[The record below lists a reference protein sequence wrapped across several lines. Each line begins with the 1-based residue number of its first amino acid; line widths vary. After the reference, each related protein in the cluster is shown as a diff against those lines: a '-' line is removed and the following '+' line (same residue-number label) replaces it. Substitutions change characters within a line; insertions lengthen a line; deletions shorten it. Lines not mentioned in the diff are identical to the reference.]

1 MKQTQRIDSN
11 NQNYRL
17 KAWLLI
23 RRIPQ
28 LSVLLIL
35 VTIFI
40 ILSIS
45 TKAFLTG
52 SNLVNILRQA
62 SSYYIMAIGMT
73 FVLILGGIDL
83 SVGSVACLAGTMV
96 AGFLVHFRLPT
107 SVSFILGMLIGVAAG
122 LINGLVVSKL
132 RLPSFIATLAMMSSA
147 RGLSLIY
154 SGGYPIVDFPQS
166 AVFLG
171 RGQVLGIPLTV
182 IFFAVIAVLAWFVLN
197 KTRLGR
203 HIYAIGASEE
213 CAKLS
218 GIHIDAVK
226 VAVYAISGLT
236 AAITGMLLT
245 MRLSSSQ
252 PTLGEGMELDAIT
265 AVVLGGTSLFGGQG
279 YIVGTI
285 IGALF
290 LTVLNNGLNI
300 LALSAFWQQVIKGV
314 VLIIAVSFYEKRRK

>member
-1 MKQTQRIDSN
+1 MKQRPDVDSFN
-11 NQNYRL
+11 SDGRL
-17 KAWLLI
+17 KARILI
-23 RRIPQ
+23 KRIPQ
-28 LSVLLIL
+28 LSILLIL
-35 VTIFI
+35 LIIFI
-40 ILSIS
+40 ILSFS
-45 TKAFLTG
+45 TKGFFSA

-62 SSYYIMAIGMT
+62 SSYYITAIGMT

-83 SVGSVACLAGTMV
+83 SVGSIACLSGTMI
-96 AGFLVHFRLPT
+96 AGFLVHFQLPT
-107 SVSFILGMLIGVAAG
+107 PISFILGMLIGVVAG

-132 RLPSFIATLAMMSSA
+132 RLPSFIATLAMMSAA

-171 RGQVLGIPLTV
+171 RGQLLGIPMTV
-182 IFFAVIAVLAWFVLN
+182 IFFVVIIALAWFVLN

-213 CAKLS
+213 CARLS

-226 VAVYAISGLT
+226 IAVFAISGLT

-314 VLIIAVSFYEKRRK
+314 VLIIAVSLYEKRRK